1 MKDCILVLPATK
13 SQIPL
18 IQELKALNYDILCI
32 SPDENSPAF
41 KYSNYHVIGDILDKD
56 FCLETAKKYKVVAVM
71 SDECDIAV
79 PTVAYISEKLNLLS
93 IGSDMARLYTDKY
106 KMREYC
112 SKKNF
117 PYPDYKMCRNT
128 EECIEFFNSLK
139 SKKMI
144 VKPLDSNSSRGV
156 FTVTHTDEIEKIFK
170 ESIIYSKINKAVI
183 CEEYIEGPEF
193 TIDGIVVN
201 SKHYSLAISR
211 KKHYDYNKNIA
222 CELFFSS
229 YDSEVDYNLLR
240 KQNDKYVNKTG
251 LPFGLTHAEY
261 KWNGKEFV
269 LIEIG
274 ARGGGNFI
282 SSHIVPALYDIDS
295 YKILLNSILGK
306 INDDIKEV
314 PKDREKCVVLKFF
327 DVTCNGGRVIDIENV
342 DLLSKNKDVLLYEF
356 RFKKGD
362 VIKKAESD
370 SARVGFYIAQ
380 KNTRQE
386 LINFINKVDKIV
398 KIKFDE
404 V

>member
-1 MKDCILVLPATK
+1 M
-13 SQIPL
+13 
-18 IQELKALNYDILCI
+18 
-32 SPDENSPAF
+32 
-41 KYSNYHVIGDILDKD
+41 
-56 FCLETAKKYKVVAVM
+56 
-71 SDECDIAV
+71 
-79 PTVAYISEKLNLLS
+79 
-93 IGSDMARLYTDKY
+93 
-106 KMREYC
+106 
-112 SKKNF
+112 
-117 PYPDYKMCRNT
+117 
-128 EECIEFFNSLK
+128 
-139 SKKMI
+139 
-144 VKPLDSNSSRGV
+144 
-156 FTVTHTDEIEKIFK
+156 
-170 ESIIYSKINKAVI
+170 
-183 CEEYIEGPEF
+183 
-193 TIDGIVVN
+193 
-201 SKHYSLAISR
+201 
-211 KKHYDYNKNIA
+211 
-222 CELFFSS
+222 
-229 YDSEVDYNLLR
+229 DYNLLR

-362 VIKKAESD
+362 VIKKAEND